1 MNQTTLYVILAV
13 ALGLLVG
20 FVLVMYL
27 MRPAPPTF
35 NADAVRGPALSRLA
49 ERPSGPMSLH
59 PQSPY

>member
-27 MRPAPPTF
+27 LRPSPPTF
-35 NADAVRGPALSRLA
+35 DADADHAPGILRPA
-49 ERPSGPMSLH
+49 
-59 PQSPY
+59 

>member
-27 MRPAPPTF
+27 LRPSPPTV
-35 NADAVRGPALSRLA
+35 NADAVYGPALSRA
-49 ERPSGPMSLH
+49 A
-59 PQSPY
+59 

>member
-27 MRPAPPTF
+27 LRPSPPTF
-35 NADAVRGPALSRLA
+35 SADADRGPAFSRPA
-49 ERPSGPMSLH
+49 
-59 PQSPY
+59 

>member
-27 MRPAPPTF
+27 LRPSPPMF
-35 NADAVRGPALSRLA
+35 NADADRAPAFSRPA
-49 ERPSGPMSLH
+49 
-59 PQSPY
+59 